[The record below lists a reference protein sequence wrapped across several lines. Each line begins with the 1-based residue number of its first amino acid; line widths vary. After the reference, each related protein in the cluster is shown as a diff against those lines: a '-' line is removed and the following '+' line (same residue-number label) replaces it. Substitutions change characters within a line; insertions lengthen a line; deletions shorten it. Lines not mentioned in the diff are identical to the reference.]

1 VGDGRGQPA
10 PAAYTAGVADPAAAA
25 GAAERARLLRLL
37 RRPAAEAARGLLGCV
52 LVRRAGGRLLR
63 ARVVETEAYLGPE
76 DPAAHSYA
84 GRTPR
89 TEPLWGPPGTLYVYL
104 VYGMHHC
111 LNLAVDREGFP
122 GCVLVRAAEPLGD
135 GGLAPDACRGPG
147 RLCRALGIDTRLSGR
162 HLFEPAWALTLRE
175 GAAPPRVGVAP
186 RVGITKAKERPL
198 RFFDADS
205 GAVSAPR
212 PAGVSFAAVPRRST
226 RPTTAHAARRES
238 R

>member
-1 VGDGRGQPA
+1 
-10 PAAYTAGVADPAAAA
+10 VADPAAAA
-25 GAAERARLLRLL
+25 SAAERARLFRLL
-37 RRPAAEAARGLLGCV
+37 QRPTAEAARGLLGCV
-52 LVRRAGGRLLR
+52 LVRRAGDRRLR
-63 ARVVETEAYLGPE
+63 ARIVETEAYLGPD

-84 GRTPR
+84 GRTAR
-89 TEPLWGPPGTLYVYL
+89 TEPLWGPPGTVYVYF

-135 GGLAPDACRGPG
+135 AGLAPDACRGPG

-162 HLFEPAWALTLRE
+162 QVFEPDWALTLRE
-175 GAAPPRVGVAP
+175 GPPPTRVGVAP
-186 RVGITKAKERPL
+186 RVGITKAAERLL
-198 RFFDADS
+198 RFYDADS
-205 GAVSAPR
+205 RVLSAPR